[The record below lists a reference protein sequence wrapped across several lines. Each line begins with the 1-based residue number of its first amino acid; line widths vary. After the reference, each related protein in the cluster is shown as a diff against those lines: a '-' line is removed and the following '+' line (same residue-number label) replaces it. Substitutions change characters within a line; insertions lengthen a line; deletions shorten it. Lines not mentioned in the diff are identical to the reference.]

1 MGYVRRAPIL
11 AAAGLLSACGGQ
23 SHHRPVVC
31 VASARPALASHLEL
45 PASAVSQAVSRGN
58 NDMPQCLLTARR
70 PAGRP
75 VQVTVNL
82 DNGPQPFFRL
92 ERTAVEASQQFG
104 TERLYAAPQ
113 LIMGLGLDADW
124 FPDGNFTETTDGTKL
139 ITVTVA
145 WPGSSQAQRRALS
158 VAIAHRF
165 VGRLR
170 HNPNAGY

>member
-1 MGYVRRAPIL
+1 V
-11 AAAGLLSACGGQ
+11 SACGGQ

-31 VASARPALASHLEL
+31 VPRARPTLASHLQL
-45 PASAVSQAVSRGN
+45 PASAVSQAVSTGN
-58 NDMPQCLLTARR
+58 NGMPQCVLSARP
-70 PAGRP
+70 PAGQR
-75 VQVTVNL
+75 VQVTINL

-104 TERLYAAPQ
+104 TERLYAAPE
-113 LIMGLGLDADW
+113 LIMDLGLDADW
-124 FPDGNFTETTDGTKL
+124 FPDGNDVETTDGTKL

-145 WPGSSQAQRRALS
+145 WPGSSQAHRRALA
-158 VAIAHRF
+158 VAIARQF

>member
-1 MGYVRRAPIL
+1 MP
-11 AAAGLLSACGGQ
+11 
-23 SHHRPVVC
+23 
-31 VASARPALASHLEL
+31 SARPTLGSHLQL

-58 NDMPQCLLTARR
+58 NEMPQCVLTAR
-70 PAGRP
+70 PAARRP
-75 VQVTVNL
+75 VRVTVNL

-104 TERLYAAPQ
+104 TERLYAAPE

-124 FPDGNFTETTDGTKL
+124 FPDGNYVLTTDGVKL

-145 WPGSSQAQRRALS
+145 WPGSSQAARRALS
-158 VAIAHRF
+158 IAVARRF
-165 VGRLR
+165 LGRLH